1 MGKRNQFKKDI
12 KMRKLL
18 STVLTVSTF
27 SFLGL
32 SSQVFADIPVNT
44 LPELNTH
51 SENTNVQFSDRR
63 ADITV
68 NGGSGALGTLNW
80 NRFNVGRESTVDF
93 QFTDQ
98 NQTALNKVEAAG
110 GMSQIYGNIT
120 NSGAGASTG
129 KVLLLN
135 PNGVLFGTGAN
146 VNLNSFTVST
156 LDGNYDESSKTLQL
170 NRSASANGKGIY
182 VLEGATIKGS
192 NGVFFAAPSIDLYK
206 GSIIQTNAVDSL
218 TGKAFGKVKLVTADG
233 VNFTYA
239 EDNSNADI
247 SSHVSS
253 ANEMKIQAN
262 GAITAGDIEIKNYST
277 HENSMINLN
286 GAALKAVRAVKDSDG
301 NIYLEAENKIITGG
315 NSNLTTEIAAD
326 AHEVTE
332 GGDIKFIAGNKVS
345 VDSTEINSKGS
356 AEFKTK
362 TSGDVVLENAKIGA
376 EKDINVD
383 AKGVASVQKG
393 SMLNADNNITILA
406 DTQRAQADNSEIT
419 AKKEVT
425 LQSKTDNV
433 YTNAAQIKGN
443 SIKIISDNKKIITAN
458 TQLTTQAPEDL
469 EGTLASGN
477 VVLNAGDKISFGH
490 SSAIDSNGAIS
501 ITSKNSDVVIDQAD
515 IEAKGDINI
524 IAQKD
529 LSVQNTSNIRS
540 SENSLSLMAQTGKA
554 QVLNSEL
561 ESKNSMI
568 VMAQNGDVNTD
579 GATLISNGI
588 FLNAGNNI
596 TLNSSEFND
605 NVDGNSNIFSFM
617 AGNDLNITDSDINA
631 EKDVLIIA
639 TNGNAIL
646 DSTKATSKGKIN
658 VKSGEAATVQNKS
671 SLTASNDVSIL
682 AGSGDISVNNS
693 TLTATAADSTIKV
706 SSENGNLNSEGAKFN
721 SIKSITF
728 EAKGGKL
735 TFNDTEARTGEKLAF
750 VAKNDITNENFG
762 NSRLTS
768 GKNVDVTSTEG
779 SITFEN
785 TIPFMHVR
793 GGLNLDAHKNLSI
806 TAEQLHLYGYP
817 YNLYAREGKITLK
830 ANNDLTLGNYINLA
844 AKEGVDLTSTNGN
857 VTIHTLNLTDDL
869 KTNITAGKNIDIK
882 NTKGAS
888 TAPGIVAKAGENL
901 TLTSTEKVDVSS
913 LTAGGDMTLNVA
925 GINASVRE
933 DDENRQNHFYEYSG
947 DSTDKAIIDA
957 GGNFTSTPE
966 FKANGD
972 TKTEQKEG
980 YQEKRQLGKIGE
992 ESEDNILL
1000 YTKDK
1005 SAPLAPQDPTLDDN
1019 PSSDEKFPVPPSSSE
1034 SSVISL
1040 NANNELNRL
1049 VLTDLNTEY
1058 TNKYIN
1064 FKSGK

>member
-1 MGKRNQFKKDI
+1 
-12 KMRKLL
+12 MRKLL

-32 SSQVFADIPVNT
+32 SSQVFANIDAGT
-44 LPELNTH
+44 LPELGSKSSNT
-51 SENTNVQFSDRR
+51 EVNIQQAQKR
-63 ADITV
+63 ADITI
-68 NGGSGALGTLNW
+68 NDGEGALGTLNW
-80 NRFNVGRESTVDF
+80 NRFNVGRDATVDF
-93 QFTDQ
+93 KFTNQ

-120 NSGAGASTG
+120 NSGDGASTG

-156 LDGNYDESSKTLQL
+156 FDGEYNTDSKTLQL
-170 NRSASANGKGIY
+170 NRSESANGKGIY
-182 VLEGATIKGS
+182 VLGGATINGD

-206 GSIIQTNAVDSL
+206 DSKITTNAVKNTLGS
-218 TGKAFGKVKLVTADG
+218 AFGKVKLVTADG
-233 VNFTYA
+233 VNFTYT
-239 EDNSNADI
+239 EDGQLASDTAVNAT
-247 SSHVSS
+247 SK
-253 ANEMKIQAN
+253 MYIQAN
-262 GAITAGDIEIKNYST
+262 GTIEAGNIELLNKSSNTESY
-277 HENSMINLN
+277 INLN
-286 GAALKAVRAVKDSDG
+286 GANLKAVRAVKGSDG
-301 NIYLEAENKIITGG
+301 NIYLEADNKIVTGG
-315 NSNLTTEIAAD
+315 NSTLKTEIAAD
-326 AHEVTE
+326 VQDVTE
-332 GGDIKFIAGNKVS
+332 GGDIKFLAGNKVS
-345 VDSTEINSKGS
+345 VDSTEVTSKGS

-376 EKDINVD
+376 KKDINVE

-393 SMLNADNNITILA
+393 SILNADNDITILA
-406 DTQRAQADNSEIT
+406 DAQRAQADNSEIT

-443 SIKIISDNKKIITAN
+443 SIKIISDNKKIITAD

-490 SSAIDSNGAIS
+490 SSNIDSNGAVS

-554 QVLNSEL
+554 QVLSSEL

-588 FLNAGNNI
+588 FMNAGNNI

-617 AGNDLNITDSDINA
+617 AGNNLNITDSDINA
-631 EKDVLIIA
+631 GKDVLMIA
-639 TNGNAIL
+639 TNGNAQL

-658 VKSGEAATVQNKS
+658 VKSGAAATVQNKS

-693 TLTATAADSTIKV
+693 TLTATAEGSTIKV

-728 EAKGGKL
+728 KAKGGNL
-735 TFNDTEARTGEKLAF
+735 TLNDTEARTGEKLAF

-817 YNLYAREGKITLK
+817 YNLYAREGKITLTT
-830 ANNDLTLGNYINLA
+830 NNDLTLGNYINLVA
-844 AKEGVDLTSTNGN
+844 QEGVDLTSTNGN
-857 VTIHTLNLTDDL
+857 VTIHTLNLSDNL

-901 TLTSTEKVDVSS
+901 TLTSKEEVAVSS
-913 LTAGGDMTLNVA
+913 LKADGDMNLNVV
-925 GINASVRE
+925 GIKAAVR
-933 DDENRQNHFYEYSG
+933 DDDTIRQNHFYNQAG
-947 DSTDKAIIDA
+947 DSDTKALIEV
-957 GGNFTSTPE
+957 GGTLNSTPK
-966 FKANGD
+966 FNANGD

-980 YQEKRQLGKIGE
+980 YQEKRQVGKIGDE
-992 ESEDNILL
+992 AEDNILL
-1000 YTKDK
+1000 YTKEK
-1005 SAPLAPQDPTLDDN
+1005 SEPLVPQDPELDNN
-1019 PSSDEKFPVPPSSSE
+1019 PSSEEKFPVSPSSSE
-1034 SSVISL
+1034 SSVVSL
-1040 NANNELNRL
+1040 NANNEINRL